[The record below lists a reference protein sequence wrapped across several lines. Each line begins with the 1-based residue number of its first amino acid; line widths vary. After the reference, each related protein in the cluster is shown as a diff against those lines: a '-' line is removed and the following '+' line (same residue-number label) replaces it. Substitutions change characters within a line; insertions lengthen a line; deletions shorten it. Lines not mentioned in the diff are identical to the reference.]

1 MPIRKHRSHL
11 RVLSI
16 RALFPGVS
24 PFFENYNHS
33 TCGLLLIILYWS
45 SRALIYDGDVVKKKG
60 FWTLTILASTGI
72 FSCAVGQL
80 RAQEP
85 EILSLFPAGAR
96 QGTTLTVEVR
106 GRDLEG
112 AALGWFAC
120 ADLQAS
126 VQKVEEIILEKDE
139 TSPIYI
145 ANALEDKVGH
155 PISELI

>member
-1 MPIRKHRSHL
+1 M
-11 RVLSI
+11 
-16 RALFPGVS
+16 
-24 PFFENYNHS
+24 
-33 TCGLLLIILYWS
+33 
-45 SRALIYDGDVVKKKG
+45 KKKG